1 MPRRIL
7 VGTDFSTRS
16 DRALRRATLLARQ
29 GAAELVLAHVIDDD
43 RPTRLRQAEER
54 EAAVLLGELA
64 ETTRTTDGVACGY
77 EMASGEPFEQI
88 PRLAGDAQADLIV
101 MGPHRRQALRDIFI
115 GTTVERTIRR
125 TRHPLLMA
133 NAVPAGAYRHVLL
146 TCDLSDSSIG
156 WLQAALAF
164 SFLKDAETTVLHVF
178 DSLAKSAMVRSAL
191 QPDDLQ
197 HQLDE
202 ETVLAKTKLREFLA
216 RAGVASHRQEVGH
229 RTPTEAV
236 TIHDYAE
243 KQGMDL
249 IVMGTQQRTGAA
261 KYILGSVAE
270 EVLRIAPT
278 DVLVFPV
285 GPFEDEETSV
295 AARQP
300 AR

>member
-1 MPRRIL
+1 
-7 VGTDFSTRS
+7 
-16 DRALRRATLLARQ
+16 
-29 GAAELVLAHVIDDD
+29 
-43 RPTRLRQAEER
+43 
-54 EAAVLLGELA
+54 
-64 ETTRTTDGVACGY
+64 
-77 EMASGEPFEQI
+77 
-88 PRLAGDAQADLIV
+88 

-156 WLQAALAF
+156 CLQAALAL